1 MVMPTQEPWEGL
13 QGSNTAPNLLLTRRL
28 RILSRRRCL
37 WLLQPVAR
45 KIWQQERGRSKEL
58 STLISTISCKDKPSH
73 EGRPLQRARAKEELI
88 KSIWRPM
95 KLTTIQK
102 ITHYCLVR
110 HAVRSWRKMVKL
122 LTNFPIKSLVK
133 QRLQKQKMKTKQKRQ
148 MRNQRKLSAEKLL
161 RISKNRLQSRI
172 KKQ

>member
-1 MVMPTQEPWEGL
+1 MPTQELWEGL
-13 QGSNTAPNLLLTRRL
+13 KGSNTAPNLLLTKRL
-28 RILSRRRCL
+28 QILLRQRCL
-37 WLLQPVAR
+37 WLLWLVAR
-45 KIWQQERGRSKEL
+45 QIWQQQERGRSKEL

-161 RISKNRLQSRI
+161 RI
-172 KKQ
+172 